1 MRRRYSRASALGGL
15 VGLIISVSIGV
26 DVAAAHPPGDD
37 QADVEHAKEDLA
49 GTSIEQIEKQTLAN
63 AAKIKKATGD
73 TPGRQTAE
81 QRVANASV
89 SAVAAQ
95 DPGQGGAWSP
105 VVNTDQAGKTGVVPI
120 FQAVLP
126 NGKVLMWDS
135 VGQSAP
141 ESMTNNTFTRV
152 QIWDPKANPATTV
165 RKDVPN
171 YNIFCAGYTQLANGN
186 VLVVGGN
193 KNAALDGIVQTH
205 IFDWRKEELGQ
216 QPWSRGPDMAAERW
230 YPAVQA
236 LGNNEAVIV
245 GGGPAVPEVYQTNK
259 TLRRLTKAS
268 GYSDRLYPFLTTRPD
283 GKVQLMGPPGQMNTI
298 NTSGTGAITAT
309 QTRDN
314 INRTYGAFA
323 TYDVGR
329 SSTGE
334 EYAKALVAG
343 GGDITEGGQT
353 HVPTKTARVVNIKD
367 SSTTVDATIPSMSV
381 GRRQHNLTILADG
394 SVLAT
399 GGMSRATNAN
409 VDLNN
414 PVFAAE
420 RWDPSTKTWTVLSS
434 AARVRQY
441 HSSATLL
448 PDGRVLTGGG
458 GVCASCVSAGYL
470 QKNIEYFEPPYL
482 FKKDGSGQKATRPVI
497 DDVPSTATYGQDFEI
512 SSAQADSIAKVGL
525 VRLGAATHSQ
535 DQGQRYVPLDID
547 VSDGTVTATAPA
559 TSNIAPAGYYML
571 FIIDNAG
578 VPSVAKMIQVQHKPP
593 VKGASS
599 DFDGDG
605 FSDAVVADPY
615 ADPVVSSTPVAD
627 AGQVTVR
634 YGNGSTLGGGD
645 VDTLVQ
651 GSGGVGNTASAE
663 DRFGS
668 TVAAADLDNDGFTD
682 LLVGTPYEDIGGR
695 ADSGLAQVIW
705 GSSGGLGGGRASTQL
720 TQSSFGRTPAAGDQ
734 LGYALDA
741 SNELSADLPMV
752 AVGVPGGNVSG
763 QNDAGWA
770 GFFAAGLNDPRAV
783 DQDSAGIPGAAEVGD
798 RFGEA
803 ITLGLMAGTSSRV
816 DAAVGTPGEDLG
828 SGTSQITNS
837 GAFTII
843 NDLYTGVVAG
853 QSYDQNSPNVSGT
866 AENNDAFGK
875 VLDSVRAGNTTH
887 VAVGIPSEDI
897 GSAADAGSVQLFSS
911 TGTTMTPGVGLT
923 QDITNV
929 ADTSEAGDQFG
940 RRLVLAPPGLS
951 DTKTRLAVSAPYE
964 DISAAADAGLVQ
976 SFPLDDLGAEVT
988 YDQDKV
994 IANTQIEGSVA
1005 ANDHFGEGLGFVA
1018 GTAERSILIGVPDDV
1033 EFSSGIVHVIPLPA
1047 GPPRSWRPGVGGV
1060 PSTGAD
1066 RFGGAAG
1073 GEVQQ

>member
-15 VGLIISVSIGV
+15 VGLIISVSLGV

-37 QADVEHAKEDLA
+37 DHAKEDLA

-63 AAKIKKATGD
+63 ATKIKKATGD

-81 QRVANASV
+81 QEVPNARV
-89 SAVAAQ
+89 SAAAAQ
-95 DPGQGGAWSP
+95 DPGQGGAWSSP
-105 VVNTDQAGKTGVVPI
+105 VNTDQAGKTGVVPI

-135 VGQSAP
+135 VGQTAP

-152 QIWDPKANPATTV
+152 QVWDPNASPATTV

-216 QPWSRGPDMAAERW
+216 QPWSRGPDMAAARW

-245 GGGPAVPEVYQTNK
+245 GGGPAVPEVYQTNN
-259 TLRRLTKAS
+259 TLRRLTNAS
-268 GYSDRLYPFLTTRPD
+268 GYSDRLYAFLTTRPD
-283 GKVQLMGPPGQMNTI
+283 GQVQLMGPPGQMNTI

-314 INRTYGAFA
+314 INRTYGGFA

-329 SSTGE
+329 SPSGE
-334 EYAKALVAG
+334 EYAKVLVAG

-353 HVPTKTARVVNIKD
+353 RVPTKTARLVNVNGGSTTA
-367 SSTTVDATIPSMSV
+367 SSTASMSV
-381 GRRQHNLTILADG
+381 GRRQHNLTVLADG

-420 RWDPSTKTWTVLSS
+420 RWDSATGTWTVLSS

-482 FKKDGSGQKATRPVI
+482 FKQDGSGQKATRPAI
-497 DDVPSTATYGQDFEI
+497 QDVPSTATYGQDFEI

-535 DQGQRYVPLDID
+535 DQGQRYVPLDFD
-547 VSDGTVTATAPA
+547 VEDDTITATAPA

-571 FIIDNAG
+571 FIVDNAG
-578 VPSVAKMIQVQHKPP
+578 VPSVAKMIQVQHKPA

-615 ADPVVSSTPVAD
+615 ADPVVSSTPVVD
-627 AGQVTVR
+627 AGQVTVL
-634 YGNGSTLGGGD
+634 YGNSSGMGGGN

-651 GSGGVGNTASAE
+651 GSGGVGNTASAG

-668 TVAAADLDNDGFTD
+668 TLAAADLDNDGFTD
-682 LLVGTPYEDIGGR
+682 LLVGTPYEDISGQ

-705 GSSGGLGGGRASTQL
+705 GSSGGLGEGRASTQL
-720 TQSSFGRTPAAGDQ
+720 TQSSFGRTAAAGDQ

-763 QNDAGWA
+763 QNDAGWT

-803 ITLGLMAGTSSRV
+803 ITLGLIAGTSSRV

-828 SGTSQITNS
+828 SGTSQITNA

-853 QSYDQNSPNVSGT
+853 QAYDQNSSNVPGT
-866 AENNDAFGK
+866 AENNDGFGQ
-875 VLDSVRAGNTTH
+875 VLDSVRSGTTTH
-887 VAVGIPSEDI
+887 LAVGIPSEAI
-897 GSAADAGSVQLFSS
+897 GTASAAGSVQLFTS
-911 TGTTMTPGVGLT
+911 TGTTITPGTGLT
-923 QDITNV
+923 QDISGVTGT
-929 ADTSEAGDQFG
+929 ATAGDQFG
-940 RRLVLAPPGLS
+940 RRIALAPPGLG
-951 DTKTRLAVSAPYE
+951 DTKTRLAVSAPYK
-964 DISAAADAGLVQ
+964 DSGAIDAGQVQ
-976 SFPLDDLGAEVT
+976 IFPLDALDSEVT
-988 YDQDKV
+988 HEQSSIV
-994 IANTQIEGSVA
+994 SATGERIETA

-1018 GTAERSILIGVPDDV
+1018 GVAERSFLVGVPDDV
-1033 EFSSGIVHVIPLPA
+1033 QYSNGLVTVIPLPGGA
-1047 GPPRSWRPGVGGV
+1047 PRFWRPGSGAV